1 MSKEKEEL
9 DKILKNLERFA
20 DRTKSCVLALVLRSL
35 PEKEAEKFYI
45 AGDEVHWL
53 IKGNTTITLELV
65 RRKFAKEL
73 KRLAERDKTML
84 RDIEKR
90 EKAKKK

>member
-20 DRTKSCVLALVLRSL
+20 DRTKSRVLALVLRSL

-73 KRLAERDKTML
+73 KHLKEKDEAIV
-84 RDIEKR
+84 RDIKKR
-90 EKAKKK
+90 EEAKKK